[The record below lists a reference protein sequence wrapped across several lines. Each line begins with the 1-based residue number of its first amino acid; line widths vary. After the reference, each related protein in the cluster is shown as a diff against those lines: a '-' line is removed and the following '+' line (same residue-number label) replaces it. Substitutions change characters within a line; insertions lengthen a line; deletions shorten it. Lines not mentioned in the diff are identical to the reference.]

1 VLQDHGDVVMYRNI
15 KIRPI
20 GTAKPSTATPAANK

>member
-20 GTAKPSTATPAANK
+20 GAAKPSVAPASTK

>member
-1 VLQDHGDVVMYRNI
+1 VVMYRNI

-20 GTAKPSTATPAANK
+20 GAAKPSAAPINTK